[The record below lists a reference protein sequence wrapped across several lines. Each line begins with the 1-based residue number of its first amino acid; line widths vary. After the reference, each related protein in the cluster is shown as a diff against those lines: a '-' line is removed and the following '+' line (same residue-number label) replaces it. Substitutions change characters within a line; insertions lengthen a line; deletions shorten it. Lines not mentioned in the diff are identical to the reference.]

1 MQLHSFNRYA
11 RGKKHVLP
19 SSFYLWRVKHTLTGF
34 RTDSAKIQT
43 EFSPLFFWW
52 NKFWSPSASIFFYLS
67 FFLALLISVFFIL
80 FCFCGV
86 VSLFLWYVACV
97 FGFLSVNQIQI
108 IWRQHLDNI
117 LSLSQHLEKMIRTFF
132 SEIEWRLTEQIIIW
146 LFWYFWLIR
155 SLLIMKII
163 SAGSGRSLDLSC
175 S

>member
-43 EFSPLFFWW
+43 EFSPLFFGEI
-52 NKFWSPSASIFFYLS
+52 NFGVHQPLFFYLS
-67 FFLALLISVFFIL
+67 FFLALLISFFFIL

-86 VSLFLWYVACV
+86 VSLFLWHVACV

-117 LSLSQHLEKMIRTFF
+117 SSLSQHLQKMIRTFF

-146 LFWYFWLIR
+146 LFDYFD
-155 SLLIMKII
+155 I
-163 SAGSGRSLDLSC
+163 SD
-175 S
+175 